1 MIPQR
6 VESAMSEQFTVEMNS
21 FYAYLAMSA
30 YCDAQALP
38 GFAHWLRL
46 QSNEELEH
54 AMRFYSFVG
63 DRGGR
68 VHFEQIDRP
77 TESYGSLL
85 ELFETALANE
95 EAVTKSINDLY
106 ALTVDERDYA
116 SQAFLDWFLTEQVE
130 EEKVVGDV
138 VRSLRRIGDRGD
150 ALFLLDK
157 ELAGRTA
164 RG

>member
-6 VESAMSEQFTVEMNS
+6 VESAMSEQFALELNA
-21 FYAYLAMSA
+21 FYSYLAMSA
-30 YCDAQALP
+30 HCDSESLP

-54 AMRFYSFVG
+54 AMRFYSFVS

-77 TESYGSLL
+77 TESYGSVL
-85 ELFETALANE
+85 ELFEAALGNE
-95 EAVTKSINDLY
+95 RAVTKSINDLY
-106 ALTVDERDYA
+106 ALTIDERDYA

-130 EEKVVGDV
+130 EEKLVGDV
-138 VRSLRRIGDRGD
+138 VASLRRVGDRGD

-157 ELAGRTA
+157 ELGA
-164 RG
+164 RSAAE

>member
-1 MIPQR
+1 MNKTVLDAINQQIN
-6 VESAMSEQFTVEMNS
+6 SELGAS
-21 FYAYLAMSA
+21 YAYLAMSA

-68 VHFEQIDRP
+68 VRFEQIDRP
-77 TESYGSLL
+77 TETYGSLL
-85 ELFETALANE
+85 ELFESALANE

-106 ALTVDERDYA
+106 GLTVEERDYA

-157 ELAGRTA
+157 ELAGRA
-164 RG
+164 AGG